1 MSQTERII
9 ICDFKNLNMPIL
21 ITMSSITTQKLCN
34 TLVAIAKY
42 SKKKKKKMCFAI
54 VSITSFLPHKI

>member
-21 ITMSSITTQKLCN
+21 ITVSSITTQKLYN

-42 SKKKKKKMCFAI
+42 SKKI
-54 VSITSFLPHKI
+54 LL